1 MFVLFVEFLSISVL
15 ETDVCLFESE
25 FNITFHLT
33 RSFRNFNQRKF
44 SRLSMKPLSGV
55 FISEFQS

>member
-15 ETDVCLFESE
+15 EIDVCLFESE
-25 FNITFHLT
+25 FNIRFHLT
-33 RSFRNFNQRKF
+33 RSSRNFNQRKF